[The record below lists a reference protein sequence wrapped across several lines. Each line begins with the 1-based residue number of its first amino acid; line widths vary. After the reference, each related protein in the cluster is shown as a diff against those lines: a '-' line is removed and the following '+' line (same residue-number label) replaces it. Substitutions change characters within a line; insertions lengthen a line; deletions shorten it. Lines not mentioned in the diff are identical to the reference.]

1 MPNDVRI
8 FEHTQSVKLVN
19 SVDRAVRILDLLA
32 EEGSLSLAGL
42 AEKLGAP
49 KTTVLDI
56 VRTLEAR
63 GMVHRDADSGS
74 YSLGLHTIELGYAA
88 VSTFGIR
95 RIVAPVLQALNARL
109 DETVHLTVLDEDQVL
124 YVDCY
129 ESTKRLRTYSVIGI
143 RGPLHCTSVGKAILA
158 WLPDERRERLIE
170 TIEYTP
176 FTANTITGPA
186 GLRDE
191 LAETRRRGYSID
203 DVEHE
208 EGVRCVGAPVFDHRG
223 DVVASISVSGPT
235 QRVREEIVP
244 DLARTLTDAAA
255 EMSRRLG
262 FKSRESSPSGEI
274 FSKES

>member
-1 MPNDVRI
+1 MPNSVRI
-8 FEHTQSVKLVN
+8 SEHLPKTKLVN
-19 SVDRAVRILDLLA
+19 SVDRAIRLLDALA
-32 EEGSLSLAGL
+32 DEGSFSLAGL
-42 AEKLGAP
+42 AEVVGAP

-63 GMVHRDADSGS
+63 GMVQRDADTGS

-88 VSTFGIR
+88 VSSFGIR
-95 RIVAPVLQALNARL
+95 RIVAPVLQSLNARL

-143 RGPLHCTSVGKAILA
+143 RAPLHCTSVGKAILA
-158 WLPDERRERLIE
+158 WLPDERRDRLIE

-176 FTANTITGPA
+176 FTANTITGPVP
-186 GLRDE
+186 LRDE
-191 LAETRRRGYSID
+191 LAATRRRGYSID

-223 DVVASISVSGPT
+223 DVVASVSVSGPT
-235 QRVREEIVP
+235 QRIREEIVP
-244 DLARTLTDAAA
+244 DLARTLTEATA

-262 FKSRESSPSGEI
+262 FKSREPSPSGEI

>member
-1 MPNDVRI
+1 MPNSVRI
-8 FEHTQSVKLVN
+8 SEHLPKTKLVN
-19 SVDRAVRILDLLA
+19 SVDRAIRLLDALA
-32 EEGSLSLAGL
+32 DEGSFSLAGL
-42 AEKLGAP
+42 AEVVGAP

-63 GMVHRDADSGS
+63 GMVQRDADTGS

-88 VSTFGIR
+88 VSSFGIR
-95 RIVAPVLQALNARL
+95 RIVAPVLQSLNARL

-143 RGPLHCTSVGKAILA
+143 RAPLHCTSVGKAILA
-158 WLPDERRERLIE
+158 WLPDERRDRLIE

-176 FTANTITGPA
+176 FTANTITGPVP
-186 GLRDE
+186 LRDE
-191 LAETRRRGYSID
+191 LAATRRRGYSID

-208 EGVRCVGAPVFDHRG
+208 EGVRSVGAPDFDHRG
-223 DVVASISVSGPT
+223 DVVASVSVSGPT
-235 QRVREEIVP
+235 QRIREEIVP
-244 DLARTLTDAAA
+244 DLARTLTEATA

-262 FKSRESSPSGEI
+262 FKSREPSPSGEI